1 MDELVLFQVDAH
13 MVGRGR
19 FLAVGAEKDEVALT
33 QLVLGYPCAVVVQH
47 ACRLARERLAED
59 RLVHHIDEPRAID
72 AALGRAAVLV
82 TRAEPRGALA
92 VEARVVGR

>member
-1 MDELVLFQVDAH
+1 

-33 QLVLGYPCAVVVQH
+33 QLVLGYLGAVVGQH

-92 VEARVVGR
+92 VESRVVGR